1 MLEVF
6 YSDYVRTARAKGL
19 QERIVVLRHAFR
31 NSLIPVLTVIGLQ
44 LGVILGGAVIAE
56 QIFAIPGLGLLTYKA
71 YLGQDFTVV
80 LGTVMMFALMF
91 VLVTLIVDL
100 LYTVLD
106 PRIRY

>member
-91 VLVTLIVDL
+91 VLVNLIVDL

>member
-1 MLEVF
+1 M
-6 YSDYVRTARAKGL
+6 
-19 QERIVVLRHAFR
+19 
-31 NSLIPVLTVIGLQ
+31 
-44 LGVILGGAVIAE
+44 GGAVIAE

-91 VLVTLIVDL
+91 VLVNLIVDL

>member
-44 LGVILGGAVIAE
+44 PGVILGGAVIAE

-91 VLVTLIVDL
+91 VLVNLIVDL